1 MKITDEEN
9 KKLQDLYKEAQ
20 NTPVI
25 AMSVKDG
32 MEGRDWATQA
42 WNRVREYMDE
52 LGKKYGY
59 DPATHAID
67 GKTGEVKE
75 HKQ

>member
-1 MKITDEEN
+1 MKITAEEN
-9 KKLQDLYKEAQ
+9 RELQDLYHTAQ

-32 MEGRDWATQA
+32 LEGRDWSTQA
-42 WNRVREYMDE
+42 WNRVREYMDF

-59 DPATHAID
+59 DPATHAVNP
-67 GKTGEVKE
+67 KTGEVVE
-75 HKQ
+75 HR